1 LRIEPQAIGGAVAG
15 LHYLRPAALEATL
28 TVLGDELA
36 AGLPPTRQPRVA
48 ALLAALAAGFYQ
60 QARLTV
66 LADQEEIRRAVVAE
80 RDALATAHR
89 ASEARYRTIFEQAA
103 LGIALFAAD
112 SRLLETN
119 PALDG
124 MLGYTGDELRRLSFT
139 AITHPDDVA
148 ATLQLYQELVAGPR
162 DVAQMEKRYLRRDGV
177 VVWARLTAS
186 LVRAAADAPLFAI
199 ALVEDITEAKRAH
212 AGRVAAR
219 RRLHAAREAERLH
232 LARELHDGPLQDL
245 EGVLFRLLTGAREGA
260 GMPGGSGASP
270 PAEKIREVIET
281 LRTICGELRPPTLVH
296 YGLAQ
301 AICSHVARLAAA
313 QPDLVVRLELMP
325 DDQVLPEPVGV
336 ALYRIYQQA
345 LQNVLQHARARTVLV
360 RLTLDVEA
368 LVLEVRDDGC
378 GFAVPEDWSAM
389 TELGHLGLLGATE
402 RAEAI
407 GGRLE
412 IQSTPG
418 TGTLLRVTA
427 PRRPNHDRETA
438 E

>member
-1 LRIEPQAIGGAVAG
+1 
-15 LHYLRPAALEATL
+15 
-28 TVLGDELA
+28 
-36 AGLPPTRQPRVA
+36 
-48 ALLAALAAGFYQ
+48 
-60 QARLTV
+60 
-66 LADQEEIRRAVVAE
+66 
-80 RDALATAHR
+80 
-89 ASEARYRTIFEQAA
+89 
-103 LGIALFAAD
+103 
-112 SRLLETN
+112 
-119 PALDG
+119 
-124 MLGYTGDELRRLSFT
+124 
-139 AITHPDDVA
+139 
-148 ATLQLYQELVAGPR
+148 
-162 DVAQMEKRYLRRDGV
+162 
-177 VVWARLTAS
+177 
-186 LVRAAADAPLFAI
+186 
-199 ALVEDITEAKRAH
+199 
-212 AGRVAAR
+212 VAAR

-368 LVLEVRDDGC
+368 LVLEVRDDNL
-378 GFAVPEDWSAM
+378 SAR
-389 TELGHLGLLGATE
+389 TFYRENE
-402 RAEAI
+402 FYEV
-407 GGRLE
+407 
-412 IQSTPG
+412 S
-418 TGTLLRVTA
+418 
-427 PRRPNHDRETA
+427 RRPGYYDRGAVDAVILQLTWVRHD
-438 E
+438 